1 MLQPINVLVVDDQ
14 PLVRAAIARILASD
28 PGLVVADSAI
38 CAQEGLELLKT
49 GRHALVLLGLDGQDG
64 QELATLRSIKAA
76 HPGVRC
82 IILAGANCTGNLLDA
97 LKAGA
102 DGYLLRNT
110 PSAALCAKL
119 RKAMSGITVVQE
131 DLKQALIDSILQKQA
146 AAQEAQQE
154 VTLTRRESEILD
166 CLTRQLDT
174 RTIAQTLGISVS
186 TVKTHI
192 KHLLVKL
199 NLSSR
204 PDATTWAQKQ
214 NLLSHINV
222 PASLQGSAA

>member
-1 MLQPINVLVVDDQ
+1 MLQPISVLVIDHQ
-14 PLVRAAIARILASD
+14 PQVRAAIGRILASE
-28 PGLVVADSAI
+28 PGFLAGGEAS

-49 GRHALVLLGLDGQDG
+49 GRHALVLLGLDGHDG
-64 QELATLRSIKAA
+64 RELETLRSIKAA

-82 IILAGANCTGNLLDA
+82 IILAGADCTGNLLDA

-102 DGYLLRNT
+102 DGYLLRNA
-110 PSAALCAKL
+110 PPAVLCAKL

-131 DLKQALIDSILQKQA
+131 ELKQALIDSILQKQA
-146 AAQEAQQE
+146 TAQEAQLE
-154 VTLTRRESEILD
+154 IALTRRESEILD

-174 RTIAQTLGISVS
+174 RTIAHTLGISVS

-204 PDATTWAQKQ
+204 PDASTWAHKQ
-214 NLLSHINV
+214 NLLSRI
-222 PASLQGSAA
+222 SLQASAA

>member
-1 MLQPINVLVVDDQ
+1 MLQPISVLVIDDQ
-14 PLVRAAIARILASD
+14 PLVRAAIARILATD
-28 PGLVVADSAI
+28 PGFVVTDSAT

-49 GRHALVLLGLDGQDG
+49 GRHALVLLGQDG

-82 IILAGANCTGNLLDA
+82 IILAGADCTENLLDA

-102 DGYLLRNT
+102 DGYLLQNT

-204 PDATTWAQKQ
+204 PDATTWAHKQ
-214 NLLSHINV
+214 NLLRISV